1 MAQEETK
8 TDYMTIICML
18 IGFVMLIYIGLLALF
33 MFYPPAFKSLIADPM
48 FLYEKFRKEEV
59 LYSDPYRDILWATNP
74 DKPKGVTVNTE
85 AAYQGATLFESTHF
99 KGAQLIDMAGNVIHS
114 WKLPYEKACVEE
126 AENGIPE
133 HMYFWGRAHLSKEG
147 QLFGIYDCYTSSHL
161 VKLDHD
167 GTELW
172 RYSDH
177 PHHDVEETED
187 GFVYTFSTHSNMDP
201 NPAMPQITEPYMD
214 EFVVKL
220 DANGQEVQRISIFK
234 AFEGS
239 PAEHMLTQMIHDP
252 TGGRLNAGD
261 MLHPNSIEIIPEALE
276 ELYPFYK
283 QGHLMLSFRNNG
295 LLAILDP
302 ESEKITYAA
311 YGPWRAQH
319 DPRFW
324 EDGSVI
330 MYDNEGWLGEG
341 GASRVIQFD
350 PQSMFIFWQYT
361 GTEQKPLYSAFNSSV
376 DPLPNGNILITESA
390 GGRLLEVNQAGE
402 IVWEF
407 YNPYRE
413 MYEGAE
419 MMPSVFRGR
428 RYSGDK
434 LSFVGARQ

>member
-33 MFYPPAFKSLIADPM
+33 MFYPPAFKSLVADPM
-48 FLYEKFRKEEV
+48 FLYEKFRKEQI
-59 LYSDPYRDILWATNP
+59 LYSDPYRDILWTP
-74 DKPKGVTVNTE
+74 DTEKPKGVTVNT
-85 AAYQGATLFESTHF
+85 AQAFDGATLYESTHF
-99 KGAQLIDMAGNVIHS
+99 KGAQLIDMDGNVIHS
-114 WKLPYEKACVEE
+114 WHLPYDNACAEE
-126 AENGIPE
+126 AEKGLPE
-133 HMYFWGRAHLSKEG
+133 HIYFWGRAHLSTQG
-147 QLFGIYDCYTSSHL
+147 QLLGIYDCYTSSHL
-161 VKLDHD
+161 VKLDHY

-187 GFVYTFSTHSNMDP
+187 GFIYTFSTQSQLEP

-220 DANGQEVQRISIFK
+220 DAQGQEVKRISIYD
-234 AFEGS
+234 AFQDS
-239 PAEHMLTQMIHDP
+239 PAAHVLAQLIHDP
-252 TGGRLNAGD
+252 TGGVLNAGD
-261 MLHPNSIEIIPEALE
+261 MLHPNSIEIIPAGLE
-276 ELYPFYK
+276 QEYPFMK
-283 QGHLMLSFRNNG
+283 EGHLLLSFRNNG
-295 LLAILDP
+295 LLAILNPDTA
-302 ESEKITYAA
+302 KMTYAV

-350 PQSMFIFWQYT
+350 LQSMFIFWQYT
-361 GTEQKPLYSAFNSSV
+361 GSKDKPLYSPFNSSV

-390 GGRLLEVNQAGE
+390 GGRLVEVSPSGD

-407 YNPYRE
+407 YNPHRE
-413 MYEGAE
+413 MYEGKE